1 MAKVLPLRSANSGI
15 LPTIA
20 GSSKSIAVSKSDS
33 WKSTVARAPGP
44 IEALSRWSSANA
56 VALRTTLR
64 RCWLALATWLLA
76 ASPDGALL
84 PREAGAWARAE
95 AAVPRRP
102 RPLPGLLG
110 RLLLAALAPTLR
122 RPRPRSSTSSSRY
135 PSSCSPSSSDSG
147 AATPT
152 EARNRFAAGA
162 AASATGAALGLRA
175 AAGATGAALGLRK
188 TATCEAAADEEAEA
202 PPPLLAAGLFLTG
215 GGDGDGDSGAN
226 AAAESCRVIRF
237 LGGMGG
243 ARPAPQST
251 SKPLRCGPP

>member
-152 EARNRFAAGA
+152 EARNRFATGA
-162 AASATGAALGLRA
+162 AASATGAALGLR
-175 AAGATGAALGLRK
+175 K
-188 TATCEAAADEEAEA
+188 TAACEAAADEEAEA

-226 AAAESCRVIRF
+226 AAAASCRVIRF

-251 SKPLRCGPP
+251 SKPPRCGPP